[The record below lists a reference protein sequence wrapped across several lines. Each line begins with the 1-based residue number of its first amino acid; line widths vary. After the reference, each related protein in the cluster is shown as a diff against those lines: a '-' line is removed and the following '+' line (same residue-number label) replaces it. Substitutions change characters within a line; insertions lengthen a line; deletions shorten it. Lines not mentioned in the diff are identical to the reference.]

1 MQNMLDYIIKNGIVV
16 TAGGTC
22 QTDIAIS
29 GETITALGDAS
40 LFSEAKEVIDASGK
54 YVVPGLIDPHVHI
67 AAPFMGCIGPL
78 DFYSAS
84 KAAALGGVTSIIDFT
99 NTQPGDSVL
108 QKIED
113 RKQEMKVAAIDYGVH
128 AKVVEATNEIL
139 AEIKGMVEA
148 GCPTLKMF
156 TTYRK
161 AGVMIEDEDILRVM
175 LEAKKCGARPGVH
188 AEDNSISEYNDELF
202 ASLGKTD
209 WKYHYLSKPPIVE
222 GLATEKIINYAKFAG
237 CELYIFHVTCRES
250 LRAIKEAQEEGY
262 PIIGETCL
270 HYLELTK
277 EVMDDSKIG
286 FRYICSPP
294 LRDKEDNEALWDALA
309 KGTLSIVSSDNCL
322 YDDKEKISFLE
333 KDADGNSIHDYKKI
347 ANGLSGMEERLSVLM
362 TDGVAT
368 GKMSLEHMVEI
379 TSTNPAKIFGMYP
392 KKGVIQPGSDAD
404 IVLIDPNAS
413 MTLSANTLHY
423 GIDSSVYEGKNV
435 KGLPVLTMRRGE
447 VIAKD
452 GEWLAKPG
460 SGKFLHRSLRE

>member
-1 MQNMLDYIIKNGIVV
+1 MQNMFDYIIKNGTVV
-16 TAGGTC
+16 TAAGIC
-22 QTDIAIS
+22 KTDIAIS
-29 GETITALGDAS
+29 GEKIAALGDAS
-40 LFSEAKEVIDASGK
+40 VLGEAKEIIDATGK

-113 RKQEMKVAAIDYGVH
+113 RKAEMAKSAIDYGVH
-128 AKVVEATNEIL
+128 AKIVEATDKIL

-148 GCPTLKMF
+148 GCPTIKMF

-161 AGVMIEDEDILRVM
+161 AGVMIPDEDIIRVM
-175 LEAKKCGARPGVH
+175 MEAKKWGARPGVH

-202 ASLGKTD
+202 AAEGKTD
-209 WKYHYLSKPPIVE
+209 WKYHYISKPPVVE
-222 GLATEKIINYAKFAG
+222 GLATSKMIDYAKFTG
-237 CELYIFHVTCRES
+237 SELYIFHVTCNEALKSIR
-250 LRAIKEAQEEGY
+250 EAQAEGY

-277 EVMDDSKIG
+277 EVMDDSETG

-294 LRDKEDNEALWDALA
+294 LRDKEDVQGLWDAIA
-309 KGTLSIVSSDNCL
+309 SGTLSVVSSDNCL
-322 YDDKEKISFLE
+322 YDDREKTSGLE
-333 KDADGNSIHDYKKI
+333 LDENGYKIHDYKKI
-347 ANGLSGMEERLSVLM
+347 ANGLSGMEERLLILM
-362 TDGVAT
+362 TDGV
-368 GKMSLEHMVEI
+368 GKGKITLERLVEL

-392 KKGVIQPGSDAD
+392 QKGVIQPDSDAD
-404 IVLIDPNAS
+404 IVLIDPKAT
-413 MTLSANTLHY
+413 MTLSAKTLHY
-423 GIDSSVYEGKNV
+423 GIDSSVYEGKKV

-447 VIAKD
+447 IIAKD
-452 GEWLAKPG
+452 GEFIGKPG
-460 SGKFLHRSLRE
+460 SGKFLHRKLR